1 MTAAN
6 WMAFKSGTDI
16 RGTAV
21 GDESRE
27 DFLSERAVSAITAAY
42 AAWLCDNLNLTT
54 ENMVVS
60 VGHDSRLSAGRL
72 KNTVIGTLRS
82 LGVSVLDC
90 GMSSTPAMFMTTVS
104 LKCSGAVQITASH
117 HPADRNGLKFFT
129 RVGGLNAAD
138 ITDILTRAQ
147 NIAVPEPGDPED
159 AEKCDFMNT
168 YASSLREMICKG
180 VNAVDYM
187 RPLRGLKIAVDAGNG
202 VGGFYA
208 SKVLEPLGA
217 DVSASRFLEPDG
229 NFPNHSP
236 NPENAQAMAS
246 IRDAVVESGADF
258 GVIFDTDVDRAACVG
273 KGGVVFDRNRLV
285 ALASAIAL
293 ENNEGATIVTDSI
306 TSDGLTEFI
315 RSLSGTHLRYRRGYK
330 NVIDRQIE
338 LNESGVNCPLAIET
352 SGHAA
357 FRENYYLDDGAYL
370 VTKII
375 IKMAELAKTDKP
387 LESLITGLREPA
399 EEAESRFAI
408 TCGDFRAYGE
418 KIIADLRAFAEG
430 VDGWETAPENFEGVR
445 ISTDEQKGGGWFLLR
460 VSVHD
465 PVLVL
470 NCESDIPG
478 GTDIMLRDIGAF
490 LSKYTCIDKNKS

>member
-1 MTAAN
+1 MTAEN
-6 WMAFKSGTDI
+6 WMVFKSGTDI
-16 RGTAV
+16 RGTAM
-21 GDESRE
+21 GDEGRA
-27 DFLSERAVSAITAAY
+27 DFLSPRAVSAITAAY

-54 ENMVVS
+54 ENMTVS
-60 VGHDSRLSAGRL
+60 VGHDSRLSAGRI
-72 KNTVIGTLRS
+72 KSIVIGTLRG
-82 LGVSVLDC
+82 LGITVMDC

-104 LKCSGAVQITASH
+104 LKCSGAIQITASH

-129 RVGGLNAAD
+129 RVGGLNAED
-138 ITDILTRAQ
+138 IADILTRAQ
-147 NIAVPEPGDPED
+147 NIVAPEPGDPED

-202 VGGFYA
+202 VGGFFA
-208 SKVLEPLGA
+208 VKVLEPLGA

-229 NFPNHSP
+229 TFPNHSP

-246 IRDAVVESGADF
+246 IRDAVVEGGADF

-273 KGGVVFDRNRLV
+273 KGGVIFDRNRLV

-293 ENNEGATIVTDSI
+293 ENNECATIVTDSI
-306 TSDGLTEFI
+306 TSDGLTQFI

-330 NVIDRQIE
+330 NVIDKQIE

-357 FRENYYLDDGAYL
+357 FRENYFLDDGAYL

-375 IKMAELAKTDKP
+375 IKMAELAKADRP
-387 LESLITGLREPA
+387 LESLIAGLREPA
-399 EEAESRFAI
+399 EEAERRFAI
-408 TCGDFRAYGE
+408 TCSDFRAYGE
-418 KIIADLRAFAEG
+418 KIIEELRAFAGG
-430 VDGWETAPENFEGVR
+430 VEGWETAPDNYEGVR
-445 ISTDEQKGGGWFLLR
+445 ISTDKQKGDGWFLLR

-465 PVLVL
+465 PALVL
-470 NCESDIPG
+470 NCESDSPG
-478 GTDIMLRDIGAF
+478 ATETMLRDVGAF
-490 LSKYTCIDKNKS
+490 LSQYDCIDKN

>member
-1 MTAAN
+1 MTATN

-16 RGTAV
+16 RGTAMGGV
-21 GDESRE
+21 RRK
-27 DFLSERAVSAITAAY
+27 DFLSSRAVSAITAAY
-42 AAWLCDNLNLTT
+42 VAWLCDNLKLTT
-54 ENMVVS
+54 ENMTVS

-72 KNTVIGTLRS
+72 KKIVIGTLRG

-90 GMSSTPAMFMTTVS
+90 GMSSTPAMFLTTVS
-104 LKCSGAVQITASH
+104 LKCSGAIQITASH

-147 NIAVPEPGDPED
+147 NAGKPVPGNPKD
-159 AEKCDFMNT
+159 AEKCDYMNT

-180 VNAVDYM
+180 VNAIDYM

-208 SKVLEPLGA
+208 VKVLEPLGA
-217 DVSASRFLEPDG
+217 DISASRFLEPDG
-229 NFPNHSP
+229 TFPNHSP

-246 IRDAVVESGADF
+246 IRDAVVEGNADF

-293 ENNEGATIVTDSI
+293 DNNEGATIVTDSI
-306 TSDGLTEFI
+306 TSDGLTDFI
-315 RSLSGTHLRYRRGYK
+315 RSLSGVHLRYRRGYK
-330 NVIDRQIE
+330 NVIDKQIE

-357 FRENYYLDDGAYL
+357 FRENYFLDDGAYL

-375 IKMAELAKTDKP
+375 IKMAELAKAGKP
-387 LESLITGLREPA
+387 LESLIAGLREPV
-399 EEAESRFAI
+399 EESEKRFSIA
-408 TCGDFRAYGE
+408 CEDFRAYGE
-418 KIIADLRAFAEG
+418 KVIEDLHAFAADIE
-430 VDGWETAPENFEGVR
+430 GWETTPDNYEGVR
-445 ISTDEQKGGGWFLLR
+445 ISTNKNKGSGWFLLR

-470 NCESDIPG
+470 NCESDAPG
-478 GTDIMLRDIGAF
+478 GTEIMLRDVCDF
-490 LSKYTCIDKNKS
+490 LSGYDSINNN

>member
-1 MTAAN
+1 MTAEN

-16 RGTAV
+16 RGAAM
-21 GDESRE
+21 GDEGHG
-27 DFLSERAVSAITAAY
+27 DFLSSDAVSAITAAY
-42 AAWLCDNLNLTT
+42 AAWLGDNLNLTAEKMT
-54 ENMVVS
+54 VS
-60 VGHDSRLSAGRL
+60 VGHDSRLSAERL
-72 KNTVIGTLRS
+72 KNIVIGTLCG
-82 LGVSVLDC
+82 LGIGVLDC
-90 GMSSTPAMFMTTVS
+90 GLSSTPAMFMTTVS
-104 LKCSGAVQITASH
+104 LKCSGAIQITASH

-129 RVGGLNAAD
+129 RVGGLNAED
-138 ITDILTRAQ
+138 ITDILKRAQ
-147 NIAVPEPGDPED
+147 NIVIPELGNPDE

-180 VNAVDYM
+180 VNATDYM

-208 SKVLEPLGA
+208 VKVLEPLGA

-229 NFPNHSP
+229 TFPNHSP

-246 IRDAVVESGADF
+246 IRDAVVEGEADF

-293 ENNEGATIVTDSI
+293 DNNEGATIVTDSI
-306 TSDGLTEFI
+306 TSAGLTDFI

-330 NVIDRQIE
+330 NVIDKQIE

-357 FRENYYLDDGAYL
+357 FRENYFLDDGAYL

-375 IKMAELAKTDKP
+375 IKMAELAKAGKP
-387 LESLITGLREPA
+387 LESLIAGLREPA
-399 EEAESRFAI
+399 DESENRFAM
-408 TCGDFRAYGE
+408 TCADFRAYGE
-418 KIIADLRAFAEG
+418 KIIEDLRNFAAG
-430 VDGWETAPENFEGVR
+430 IDGWKTAPDNYEGVR
-445 ISTDEQKGGGWFLLR
+445 ISTDEHSGNGWFLLR

-470 NCESDIPG
+470 NCESDTAG
-478 GTDIMLRDIGAF
+478 GVDIMLRDVGAF
-490 LSKYTCIDKNKS
+490 LSQYDCVNKN